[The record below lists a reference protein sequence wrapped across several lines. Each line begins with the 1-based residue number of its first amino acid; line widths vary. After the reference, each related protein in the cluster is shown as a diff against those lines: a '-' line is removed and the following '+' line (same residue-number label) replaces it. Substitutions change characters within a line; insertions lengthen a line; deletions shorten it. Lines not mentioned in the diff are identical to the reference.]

1 LEILTKSICVART
14 CAEESGIALQ
24 GLATAERL
32 INDIMAQG
40 CDNDGTQVLYR
51 LSTHPD
57 GSPS

>member
-1 LEILTKSICVART
+1 VKDICIARD

-32 INDIMAQG
+32 LNDVMARG
-40 CDNDGTQVLYR
+40 SGDDDTQVLYR
-51 LSTHPD
+51 LYTHPD